1 MAKRLYTFMLWFIV
15 LICAILL
22 FFPLFSFLSG
32 NGMSLG
38 ENGHHLI
45 REPYKQFCFL

>member
-1 MAKRLYTFMLWFIV
+1 MLWFIV

-22 FFPLFSFLSG
+22 FFALFGCALWFLIFSRFSFLSG

-38 ENGHHLI
+38 ENRHHVI
-45 REPYKQFCFL
+45 REAYR